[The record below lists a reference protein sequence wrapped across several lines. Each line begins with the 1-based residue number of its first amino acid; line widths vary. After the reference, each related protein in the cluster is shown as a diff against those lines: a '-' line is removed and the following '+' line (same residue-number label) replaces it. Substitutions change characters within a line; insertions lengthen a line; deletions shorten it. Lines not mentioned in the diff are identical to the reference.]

1 MRRGSLL
8 IIVIVVLLSASD
20 IVRAHE
26 RRAIGGKYDVEVGWD
41 KEPAYIN
48 QPNAAVITIYK
59 AGTQEAVTGV
69 EQTLKVRIAFGGGEP
84 KEFPLRASFNKKGQY
99 TAEIVPTRAG
109 SYIFTFVG
117 EIEGTPVN
125 EKFESGPG
133 RFDDVDDMAAL
144 QFPQPAPD
152 PVTLANQI
160 KTAQNDAASARLF
173 GVIGIVVGIMGIIV
187 GGIALATRR
196 RG

>member
-8 IIVIVVLLSASD
+8 IIVLVVLLSGTGM
-20 IVRAHE
+20 VRAHE
-26 RRAIGGKYDVEVGWD
+26 RRTVGGKYDVEVGWD
-41 KEPAYIN
+41 KEPAYVN

-59 AGTQEAVTGV
+59 AGTQDAVTGV
-69 EQTLKVRIAFGGGEP
+69 EQTLKVRIAFGGGQP

-125 EKFESGPG
+125 EAFESGPG

-152 PVTLANQI
+152 PLMLANQI
-160 KTAQNDAASARLF
+160 RTAQNDAANARLF
-173 GVIGIVVGIMGIIV
+173 GIIGIAVGIIGVVVGGA
-187 GGIALATRR
+187 ALATRR

>member
-8 IIVIVVLLSASD
+8 LIVIIMLLSSAS

-26 RRAIGGKYDVEVGWD
+26 RRTIAGKYDVEVGWD
-41 KEPAYIN
+41 KEPAYVN
-48 QPNAAVITIYK
+48 QPNAAIITVYK
-59 AGTQEAVTGV
+59 AGTQDAVTGV
-69 EQTLKVRIAFGGGEP
+69 EQTLKVWIAFGGGEP
-84 KEFPLRASFNKKGQY
+84 REFPLRASFNKKGQY

-109 SYIFTFVG
+109 SYIFTVVG
-117 EIEGTPVN
+117 AIEGTPVN

-144 QFPQPAPD
+144 QFPQSAPD
-152 PVTLANQI
+152 PLTLANQI
-160 KTAQNDAASARLF
+160 KAAQNDAASARLF
-173 GVIGIVVGIMGIIV
+173 GIIGIVIGIVGIIV